1 MTTTNNTDTT
11 ECAYC
16 GRDVQAR
23 ETPDAGSFEWRLI
36 AAEHA
41 HSCEWVATRAHRLDI
56 PTDDALRALR
66 QESAAAGDSVQVR
79 VCDAALG
86 GEANSLALCS
96 LVIAYAAA
104 MRSATR

>member
-1 MTTTNNTDTT
+1 MTTTNTDTT

-23 ETPDAGSFEWRLI
+23 EAPGAGSLEWRLI

-56 PTDDALRALR
+56 PTDDALRALFR
-66 QESAAAGDSVQVR
+66 ESAAAGDSAQMR
-79 VCDAALG
+79 LCDAALLG
-86 GEANSLALCS
+86 DAHAVAQCS